1 MSHKQYP
8 LHLWEPGG
16 RLNIVSFETQR
27 NNQES
32 NFSAAQPLPPLQ
44 WFAALFVKDAKC
56 GPAWGKKW
64 VKRRAML
71 PQTFWKVLH
80 RRETARL
87 SGMLKAEEWS
97 FLGDVI
103 FGNTLHWG
111 GKKKKKAEIKTKT
124 GRSLAVQWLR
134 LHTCNAGGDGWIP
147 GWGTKIS
154 HTYSGKK
161 NAFLN

>member
-1 MSHKQYP
+1 MKNTRGGRLAASILPFWLNSVFQLCDISESILCQNRVEKMSHKQYP

-44 WFAALFVKDAKC
+44 RFAALFVKDAKC

-111 GKKKKKAEIKTKT
+111 GKKKKK
-124 GRSLAVQWLR
+124 SWNQ
-134 LHTCNAGGDGWIP
+134 N
-147 GWGTKIS
+147 
-154 HTYSGKK
+154 
-161 NAFLN
+161 